1 MGKIRGGSKYYTYI
15 IDTTRHWNSYRN
27 MTHDMIPKL
36 LRKLNIK
43 YLYSNI
49 FQKGE
54 RKEKDIDY
62 NEHVDKSLIK

>member
-36 LRKLNIK
+36 LRKLNINI
-43 YLYSNI
+43 LIYSK
-49 FQKGE
+49 KG
-54 RKEKDIDY
+54 KEK
-62 NEHVDKSLIK
+62 KRT